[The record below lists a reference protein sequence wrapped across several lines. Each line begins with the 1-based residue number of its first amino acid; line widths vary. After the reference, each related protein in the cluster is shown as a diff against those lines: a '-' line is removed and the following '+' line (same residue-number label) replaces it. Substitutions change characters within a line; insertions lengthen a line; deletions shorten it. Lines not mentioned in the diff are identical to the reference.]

1 MIRTL
6 FISALLLLTL
16 NARENPFFPSTGEK
30 DIPVTTNEDNSQ
42 TPLKRAAITLP
53 TQARVLQK
61 VTIEFKNLDGSVENK
76 SIELENSVDWHLPIF
91 ISQSY
96 AETPSAAQKEAV
108 TVPVAKQKNVEP
120 APAIPVVPVVQN
132 KSIPKDAQYED
143 IVSIPFLKIS
153 SSSKNLKLT
162 TNDEAIRNFLLVNPH
177 RIVIDFKKETEIK
190 GLIKKVEGN
199 IFKRVRIGNHDGYY
213 RVVVELDGH
222 YRYDFKKVADGY
234 FVELK

>member
-6 FISALLLLTL
+6 FISTLLLFTL
-16 NARENPFFPSTGEK
+16 HARENPFFPSTGEK
-30 DIPVTTNEDNSQ
+30 DIPVTTNEKSTQ

-53 TQARVLQK
+53 TQARVVQK

-76 SIELENSVDWHLPIF
+76 SIELDNYVDWHLPIF

-96 AETPSAAQKEAV
+96 DQTTNGLNPEGTPV
-108 TVPVAKQKNVEP
+108 T
-120 APAIPVVPVVQN
+120 PVVPIVQKKN
-132 KSIPKDAQYED
+132 APKTKEAKFEN
-143 IVSIPFLKIS
+143 IASIPFLKIS
-153 SSSKNLKLT
+153 SSSKSLKLT

-177 RIVIDFKKETEIK
+177 RIVIDFKKETDIK
-190 GLIKKVEGN
+190 SLIKKVEGN

-222 YRYDFKKVADGY
+222 YRHNFKKVADGY
-234 FVELK
+234 LIELK

>member
-6 FISALLLLTL
+6 FISILLLSVL

-30 DIPVTTNEDNSQ
+30 DIPVTTNEESPQ

-76 SIELENSVDWHLPIF
+76 SVELDNSVDWHLPIF

-96 AETPSAAQKEAV
+96 SENPSAPKMETAAV
-108 TVPVAKQKNVEP
+108 PEVKQKNVDTSP
-120 APAIPVVPVVQN
+120 QK
-132 KSIPKDAQYED
+132 KSTPPKDAEYENM
-143 IVSIPFLKIS
+143 VSTPFLKIS
-153 SSSKNLKLT
+153 SSAKSLRLT
-162 TNDEAIRNFLLVNPH
+162 TNDEAIRNFLVVNPH
-177 RIVIDFKKETEIK
+177 RIVIDFKKDTDMK
-190 GLIKKVEGN
+190 SYIKKVDGN
-199 IFKRVRIGNHDGYY
+199 IFKEVRIGNHDGYY

-234 FVELK
+234 MIELR

>member
-1 MIRTL
+1 MIRAL
-6 FISALLLLTL
+6 FISTLLLCTL
-16 NARENPFFPSTGEK
+16 HARENPFFPSIGEK
-30 DIPVTTNEDNSQ
+30 DIPVTTNEQSEQ
-42 TPLKRAAITLP
+42 TPLKRATITLP

-76 SIELENSVDWHLPIF
+76 SVELDNSVDWHLPIF

-96 AETPSAAQKEAV
+96 AETTNSIKPETAPV
-108 TVPVAKQKNVEP
+108 T
-120 APAIPVVPVVQN
+120 PVVPVVQK
-132 KSIPKDAQYED
+132 KSTPKTKEAKFEN

-153 SSSKNLKLT
+153 SSSKSLKLT
-162 TNDEAIRNFLLVNPH
+162 TSDEAIRNFLLVNPH
-177 RIVIDFKKETEIK
+177 RIVIDFKKETDMK
-190 GLIKKVEGN
+190 SYIKKVEGN

>member
-1 MIRTL
+1 LIRTL
-6 FISALLLLTL
+6 FISTILLFTL
-16 NARENPFFPSTGEK
+16 HARENPFFPSTGEK
-30 DIPVTTNEDNSQ
+30 DIPVTTNEQSEQ

-53 TQARVLQK
+53 TQARVVQK

-76 SIELENSVDWHLPIF
+76 SIELDNTVDWHLPIF

-96 AETPSAAQKEAV
+96 DQTSNGAKPEA
-108 TVPVAKQKNVEP
+108 
-120 APAIPVVPVVQN
+120 APAIPVVPVVKK

-153 SSSKNLKLT
+153 SSSKSLKLT

-177 RIVIDFKKETEIK
+177 RIVIDFKKDTEIK

-199 IFKRVRIGNHDGYY
+199 IFKKVRIGNHDGYY

-222 YRYDFKKVADGY
+222 YRHDFKKVADGY
-234 FVELK
+234 LIELK